1 MAPMKSPLLIA
12 LLVPTLATSAFAADL
27 GKLIFQDDF
36 NRTESKPD
44 IEEIGNGWTTNSK
57 TRAKGDKQ
65 VALKDGAMSIYISA
79 RADHA
84 VTVTHAAEFTNGAVT
99 LRFKLEDAKDSLG
112 LDFADPQCK
121 EVHAGHLC
129 AAKVTPKQVQLI
141 DHKTGGMRL
150 DIHDARTEK
159 KPLTDEQKKA
169 VEGKAQNVARETEM
183 GKWHDLEV
191 KIDGD
196 DLSVAIDGKAVGDFH
211 SPGIAH
217 PTKRQLR
224 LSVPHNAVV
233 DDVKIYQKN

>member
-1 MAPMKSPLLIA
+1 MKPLVLLA
-12 LLVPTLATSAFAADL
+12 LLPALTASVFAADL

-36 NRTESKPD
+36 NRNESKPD
-44 IEEIGNGWTTNSK
+44 IEDLGNGWTTNSK
-57 TRAKGDKQ
+57 SRAKGDKQ
-65 VALKDGAMSIYISA
+65 VALKDGAMRIYISA

-84 VTVTHAAEFTNGAVT
+84 VSVTHAAEFADGAVT
-99 LRFKLEDAKDSLG
+99 LRFMLEDAKDSLG

-129 AAKVTPKQVQLI
+129 AAKISPKQVELI

-159 KPLTDEQKKA
+159 KPLTDEQTKA
-169 VEGKAQNVARETEM
+169 LVGKTKNVPHETEI
-183 GKWHDLEV
+183 GKWHELQV
-191 KIDGD
+191 TIQGD
-196 DLSVAIDGKAVGDFH
+196 EISVAIDGQAVGSLH

-224 LSVPHNAVV
+224 LSIPHNAVV
-233 DDVKIYQKN
+233 DDVKIYSKS